1 MTRYRKMV
9 EDEKEFAISKFAKEL
24 LEVRD
29 ALRMS
34 LEHTDIEEVKN
45 EKDLQAIKD
54 KFSATMEGQQM
65 TADVMDK
72 VL

>member
-1 MTRYRKMV
+1 MV

-45 EKDLQAIKD
+45 EKDLQKIKD